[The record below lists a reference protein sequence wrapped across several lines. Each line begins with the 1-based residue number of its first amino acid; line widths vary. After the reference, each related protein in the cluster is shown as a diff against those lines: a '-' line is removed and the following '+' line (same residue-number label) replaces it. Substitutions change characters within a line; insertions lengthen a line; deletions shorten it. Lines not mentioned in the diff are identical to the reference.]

1 MPSSWTLQCFQNQ
14 KLFLQLLTMIV
25 AVTGLFSVTENK
37 AQIQLRGEV
46 GQNVTFRCPFDKHRM
61 INFFYLQRDEIFVN
75 GFYKSKNKTVAIW
88 ENTRL
93 DKKTN
98 VIMYRLNIS
107 HDGDYQCLIQYSD
120 SKNVD
125 ENHIHLSVTANY
137 TKPTVTMSCDPRC
150 CRVTCASQGGYPLT
164 KMMWNVGTTGSQMWK
179 IWNSSEET
187 DPVTKLVSSYSTAD
201 FNCSYGVQKFLSCSV
216 GDVTSDVFSVCVP
229 PVSPKTGNPIVTITA
244 ICAMVVVSF
253 MVVLVVLWR
262 YRKGRQTGA
271 AAGDVKLEEVIGLN
285 DYGRKEAS

>member
-1 MPSSWTLQCFQNQ
+1 MTA
-14 KLFLQLLTMIV
+14 
-25 AVTGLFSVTENK
+25 AVSGLFSVTENK

-46 GQNVTFRCPFDKHRM
+46 GQNVTFHCPFDKQRT
-61 INFFYLQRDEIFVN
+61 INFFYLQRNKIFVN
-75 GFYKSKNKTVAIW
+75 GYYESRNITMPIW

-93 DKKTN
+93 DKTT

-107 HDGDYQCLIQYSD
+107 HGGDYQCLIQYSD

-150 CRVTCASQGGYPLT
+150 CRVTCASQGGYPGT
-164 KMMWNVGTTGSQMWK
+164 KMTWNVGTTGSQMWK

-201 FNCSYGVQKFLSCSV
+201 FNCSYGAQKSISCCV
-216 GDVTSDVFSVCVP
+216 GDVTSDVFSVCFP
-229 PVSPKTGNPIVTITA
+229 AVSPKTGNPIVTITA
-244 ICAMVVVSF
+244 VCAMVVVSF

-271 AAGDVKLEEVIGLN
+271 AAVVTLEEVIGLN
-285 DYGRKEAS
+285 GYGGNGGEEAS